1 MAVCILC
8 MTRTNQEEFLREL
21 GYEEPFDESPVEV
34 PSGWHGGSVV
44 NTGGHIMCRIW
55 KTWTVGKKGRETEFE
70 VIYNVSEYPRVDL
83 QAYSW
88 DDEYEC
94 YIVDHTV
101 RSRDA
106 GEQDDYAQAEIAR
119 ELMLQHNR

>member
-1 MAVCILC
+1 MAVYILC
-8 MTRTNQEEFLREL
+8 MTQTSREEFLREL

-34 PSGWHGGSVV
+34 PDGWHGGSVV

-106 GEQDDYAQAEIAR
+106 DERDDRAQAEIAR
-119 ELMLQHNR
+119 DLMLQHNQ